1 MLQVVV
7 VSGTTATTN
16 ACPGGLGGG
25 GSSCFTATQST
36 TPAGVGTFGGG
47 GGGGGQRPGG
57 TGGAGLVIIGG
68 NTSGTCYSFGNTGI
82 GGFAGSNIIQGCCNT
97 ALGFNSSSSVTSASN
112 TIAVGYNSTP
122 SNTTGHTVW
131 GNASNNVC
139 NCNYVAWT
147 NVSDCRDKAN
157 VTPLLSTLG
166 LTFVTQLSPVSFNW
180 DNREIYKLENKNKDG
195 SLASIKQSYGLI
207 AQDVITVL
215 NALSTKFD
223 AVGYDSD
230 KDAYRITYEGLLAPI
245 IQSIKD
251 IDARVTAK
259 ENSKKSKV

>member
-1 MLQVVV
+1 MVIL
-7 VSGTTATTN
+7 SYN
-16 ACPGGLGGG
+16 
-25 GSSCFTATQST
+25 
-36 TPAGVGTFGGG
+36 
-47 GGGGGQRPGG
+47 G
-57 TGGAGLVIIGG
+57 TGSLIA
-68 NTSGTCYSFGNTGI
+68 FGNIGL

-97 ALGFNSSSSVTSASN
+97 ALGFNSSNTTTIACN

-166 LTFVTQLSPVSFNW
+166 LTFVSQLSPVSFNW

-207 AQDVITVL
+207 AQDVVTVL